1 MNHITIRLGIKTKA
15 ALDIFAA
22 KEGVRM
28 GRALTN
34 DQAIMRL
41 LEIVDKEAVDQVSEI
56 QSNREKERVK
66 SAS

>member
-1 MNHITIRLGIKTKA
+1 MNNVTIRLGIKTKA

-22 KEGVRM
+22 KEGVRV

-56 QSNREKERVK
+56 ESNSEKERIK